1 MIPAEDL
8 VTHMRRVQSAERD
21 LRDLFVVWQMIES
34 SAAISCPEAV
44 APILPALLRTRER
57 FNSLRRRVIDLMV
70 RENLGALGD
79 ELAAKAQCTI
89 DVLVRNLFERTADV
103 GFLATDDVVRAFCTA
118 PARSEADRQ
127 AMVRRLA
134 EYQSKYTVYDDVIL
148 LAPDGCVLARLD
160 DRAGLQASADPMVA
174 DALASDGYVERFG
187 PSDLGAG
194 NGPSLLYA
202 QRITRGPAGRDRAV
216 GVLVLRFRFVDEME
230 RIFTRI
236 NQDNPRLALVLID
249 DAQQVVATNDAAH
262 VPTGAKLATQQGAG
276 VELCSYAGREY
287 LAVCR
292 ASGGYQGYRG
302 PSWRAQAM
310 VSLLNGFKSSAT
322 QADDDADLAAP
333 LDNADLTTMIA
344 DAEVISRELRR
355 VMWNGRLMAGEHG
368 GDRMR
373 LKAVLKQV
381 NEAGQHTRERARVG
395 LDDIHRTAV
404 ARARRQTR
412 ELARL
417 AGDIMD
423 RNLYERANDAR
434 WWALSP
440 VLREVLS
447 GPADAQADAR
457 LAQVLDYINGL
468 YTVYTRLIAFDA
480 QGIVRAVSHGDEA
493 TELAGSAVPQT
504 WLASVATLRD
514 SQQYAVT
521 GFEDTSLHGAGAT
534 YVYLAAVRGPG
545 GMLAGG
551 IAIVF
556 NASTEF
562 PAMLRDVMGALPGA
576 AAFVDAQGQV
586 IASTDADLTAG
597 LAAGFR
603 GQAGIVEHQGIHYA
617 CAREKA
623 PGYREFKG
631 TDRYDNGVEVV
642 VGIRLGTTADYRAS
656 DESMELQP
664 VDFALGTPTIE
675 VAVFDVGGTLYAL
688 PAYEVIDAISTRG
701 LARTPGAGGAALG
714 LVEVGAGSESR
725 VVPVICARRLFGMPD
740 RSAEAESLLVVLRS
754 TARKDVPAIA
764 LRVDDVTT
772 VLDVA
777 HDHVHPTPEGMGT
790 FAPWVTSVIDA
801 RKGTRLGTETTLVQ
815 LLDCARLMTASC
827 RGSAAGDSG
836 HAGHGDHGSAGRGSN
851 DAQRADV
858 SPAVVA

>member
-57 FNSLRRRVIDLMV
+57 FNSLRGRVIDLMV

-118 PARSEADRQ
+118 PTRSDADRQ
-127 AMVRRLA
+127 SMVRRLA

-148 LAPDGCVLARLD
+148 LAPDGRVLARLD
-160 DRAGLQASADPMVA
+160 GGASLEASGDPLVA
-174 DALASDGYVERFG
+174 DALGRDGYVERFG
-187 PSDLGAG
+187 PSDLGTG
-194 NGPSLLYA
+194 DGPSLLYA

-216 GVLVLRFRFVDEME
+216 GVLVLRFRFADEME
-230 RIFTRI
+230 RIFTSI
-236 NQDNPRLALVLID
+236 NEDNPRLALVLID
-249 DAQQVVATNDAAH
+249 DAQRVVATNDAAH
-262 VPTGAKLATQQGAG
+262 VPCGAKMAPQEGTGI
-276 VELCSYAGREY
+276 ELCSYAGREY
-287 LAVCR
+287 LSVCR

-302 PSWRAQAM
+302 PAWRAQAM
-310 VSLLNGFKSSAT
+310 VSLLNGFKSTSAR
-322 QADDDADLAAP
+322 ADDDADLAAP
-333 LDNADLTTMIA
+333 LDNAALATMIA

-381 NEAGQHTRERARVG
+381 NEAGQHTRERARLG

-404 ARARRQTR
+404 ARVRRQTR

-423 RNLYERANDAR
+423 RNLYERANDVR

-440 VLREVLS
+440 VLREVLA
-447 GPADAQADAR
+447 GPQDPQADAR

-468 YTVYTRLIAFDA
+468 YTVYTRLVAFDA
-480 QGIVRAVSHGDEA
+480 QGRVRAVSN
-493 TELAGSAVPQT
+493 AGSPPDGTEGLHVATVPDA
-504 WLASVATLRD
+504 WLASVSTLRD

-521 GFEDTSLHGAGAT
+521 PFEDTAMHDAGAT
-534 YVYLAAVRGPG
+534 YVYLAAVRSAG
-545 GMLAGG
+545 GMPAGG
-551 IAIVF
+551 IAVVF
-556 NASTEF
+556 NAAAEF
-562 PAMLRDVMGALPGA
+562 PAMLRDIMGGLPGA
-576 AAFVDAQGQV
+576 AAFMDARRQV
-586 IASTDADLTAG
+586 IAATDAG
-597 LAAGFR
+597 LARSLADGFG
-603 GQAGIVEHQGIHYA
+603 GQSGIVAHDGIHYA
-617 CAREKA
+617 CARTRA

-631 TDRYDNGVEVV
+631 SDRYDNGVEVV
-642 VGIRLGTTADYRAS
+642 VGIRLGTSSDCRAS
-656 DESMELQP
+656 DESVELQP
-664 VDFALGTPTIE
+664 LAFALGTPTIE
-675 VAVFDVGGTLYAL
+675 VAVFDVGGMLYAL
-688 PAYEVIDAISTRG
+688 PAYEVIDAIPTRG

-714 LVEVGAGSESR
+714 LVEVGSGNGSR
-725 VVPVICARRLFGMPD
+725 VVPVICARRLFGMAD
-740 RSAEAESLLVVLRS
+740 RAADADSLLIVLRS
-754 TARKDVPAIA
+754 MAQKEVPALA

-777 HDHVHPTPEGMGT
+777 HDHVHPTPEGMAS
-790 FAPWVTSVIDA
+790 FAPWVASVIDA
-801 RKGTRLGTETTLVQ
+801 RKATRIGDSTALVQ
-815 LLDCARLMTASC
+815 LLDCAKLMSAICTGGASAE
-827 RGSAAGDSG
+827 SAIGDREVTDAGL
-836 HAGHGDHGSAGRGSN
+836 AVEA
-851 DAQRADV
+851 ATTVA
-858 SPAVVA
+858 PAS

>member
-8 VTHMRRVQSAERD
+8 VTHMRRVQAAERD

-57 FNSLRRRVIDLMV
+57 FNSLRGRVIDLMAS
-70 RENLGALGD
+70 ENLGALAD

-103 GFLATDDVVRAFCTA
+103 GFLATDDEVRAFCAA
-118 PARSEADRQ
+118 PSRSDADRQ

-148 LAPDGCVLARLD
+148 LAPDGRVLARLD
-160 DRAGLQASADPMVA
+160 ERSSLEASSDPLVA
-174 DALASDGYVERFG
+174 DAMGRDGYVERFG
-187 PSDLGAG
+187 PSDLGAA

-202 QRITRGPAGRDRAV
+202 QRITRGPAGRDRPI
-216 GVLVLRFRFVDEME
+216 GVLVLRFRFADEME
-230 RIFTRI
+230 RIFSSM
-236 NQDNPRLALVLID
+236 NEDNPRLALVLID
-249 DAQQVVATNDAAH
+249 DAQRVVATNDAAH
-262 VPTGAKLATQQGAG
+262 VPCGAKLAPQEGNG
-276 VELCSYAGREY
+276 IELCSYAGGEY
-287 LAVCR
+287 LSVCR

-310 VSLLNGFKSSAT
+310 VSLLNGFKSTAVRT
-322 QADDDADLAAP
+322 DDDADVAAP
-333 LDNADLTTMIA
+333 LDNAALATMIA

-381 NEAGQHTRERARVG
+381 NEAGQHTRERARLG

-423 RNLYERANDAR
+423 RNLYERANDVR

-440 VLREVLS
+440 VLREALS
-447 GPADAQADAR
+447 GPSDPQADAR

-468 YTVYTRLIAFDA
+468 YTVYTRLVAFDA
-480 QGIVRAVSHGDEA
+480 RGTVRAVSN
-493 TELAGSAVPQT
+493 AGSPTDGGGLHGTSVPDS
-504 WLASVATLRD
+504 WLSSVSSLRD
-514 SQQYAVT
+514 SLQYAVT
-521 GFEDTSLHGAGAT
+521 PFEDTAMHGAGPT
-534 YVYLAAVRGPG
+534 YVYLAAVRSAG
-545 GMLAGG
+545 GVPAGG
-551 IAIVF
+551 IAVVF
-556 NASTEF
+556 NAATEF
-562 PAMLRDVMGALPGA
+562 PAMLRDIMAGLQGA
-576 AAFVDAQGQV
+576 AAFMGARGEM
-586 IASTDADLTAG
+586 IASTDAA
-597 LAAGFR
+597 LARSLADGFR
-603 GQAGIVEHQGIHYA
+603 GRSGFVEHEGIHYA
-617 CAREKA
+617 CTRVKA

-631 TDRYDNGVEVV
+631 SDRYDNGVEVV
-642 VGIRLGTTADYRAS
+642 VGVRLGTASDCRAS
-656 DESMELQP
+656 EEAVELQP
-664 VDFALGTPTIE
+664 VAFALGTPTIE
-675 VAVFDVGGTLYAL
+675 VAVFDVGGMLYAL
-688 PAYEVIDAISTRG
+688 PAYEVIDAIPTRG
-701 LARTPGAGGAALG
+701 LARTPGASGAALG
-714 LVEVGAGSESR
+714 LVEVGAGRESGSDAR
-725 VVPVICARRLFGMPD
+725 VVPVICARRLFGMAD
-740 RSAEAESLLVVLRS
+740 RAEGTDSLLIVLRS
-754 TARKDVPAIA
+754 TVRKELPAFA

-790 FAPWVTSVIDA
+790 FAPWVVSVIDA
-801 RKGTRLGTETTLVQ
+801 QQATRLGNTPALVQ
-815 LLDCARLMTASC
+815 LLDCAKLMSAICSGDTRVEARGGAASPVDDAASTA
-827 RGSAAGDSG
+827 GATA
-836 HAGHGDHGSAGRGSN
+836 
-851 DAQRADV
+851 
-858 SPAVVA
+858 

>member
-8 VTHMRRVQSAERD
+8 VSHMRRVQSAERD

-57 FNSLRRRVIDLMV
+57 FNSLRVRVIELMV

-79 ELAAKAQCTI
+79 ELAAKAQCAI

-103 GFLATDDVVRAFCTA
+103 GFLATDDAVRAFCAA
-118 PARSEADRQ
+118 PSRSEADRQ

-134 EYQSKYTVYDDVIL
+134 EYQSKYTVYDDVML
-148 LAPDGCVLARLD
+148 LATDGRVLARLD
-160 DRAGLQASADPMVA
+160 ERSALETSADPVIA
-174 DALASDGYVERFG
+174 EALAGDRHVERFA
-187 PSDLGAG
+187 PSDLGAAD
-194 NGPSLLYA
+194 GPSLLYA

-216 GVLVLRFRFVDEME
+216 GVLVLRFRFADEME
-230 RIFTRI
+230 RIFARI
-236 NQDNPRLALVLID
+236 NEDNPRLALVLVD
-249 DAQQVVATNDAAH
+249 DAQRVVATNDAAH
-262 VPTGAKLATQQGAG
+262 VPIGAKLAPQQGTG
-276 VELCSYAGREY
+276 IELSSYAGREY

-302 PSWRAQAM
+302 PAWRAQAM
-310 VSLLNGFKSSAT
+310 VSLLNGFKSSAA
-322 QADDDADLAAP
+322 QAEDDADLAAP
-333 LDNADLTTMIA
+333 LDNADLALMIA

-381 NEAGQHTRERARVG
+381 NEAGQHTRERARIG

-404 ARARRQTR
+404 VRARRQTR

-440 VLREVLS
+440 LLREVLS

-468 YTVYTRLIAFDA
+468 YTVYTRLVAFDA
-480 QGIVRAVSHGDEA
+480 QGTVRAVSHGEDA
-493 TELAGSAVPQT
+493 PELAGSAVPPA
-504 WLASVATLRD
+504 WLSSVSTLRD

-521 GFEDTSLHGAGAT
+521 PFEDTSMHGAGAT
-534 YVYLAAVRGPG
+534 YVYLAAVHGSG

-556 NASTEF
+556 NAAAEF
-562 PAMLRDVMGALPGA
+562 PAMLRDVIGDIPGA
-576 AAFVDAQGQV
+576 AAFVDGEGHV
-586 IASTDADLTAG
+586 IASTDAGLTAC

-603 GQAGIVEHQGIHYA
+603 GTAGIVEHHGIHYA

-631 TDRYDNGVEVV
+631 SDRHDNGVEVV
-642 VGIRLGTTADYRAS
+642 VGIRLGTAEDCRPS
-656 DESMELQP
+656 EESIELQP
-664 VDFALGTPTIE
+664 VAFTLGTPTIE

-740 RSAEAESLLVVLRS
+740 RSADAESLLVVLRS
-754 TARKDVPAIA
+754 AAQKEVPAIA

-777 HDHVHPTPEGMGT
+777 HDHVHPTPEGMGA

-801 RKGTRLGTETTLVQ
+801 QKATRQGTGTALVQ
-815 LLDCARLMTASC
+815 LLDCTRLMAAICGGGEADDAVEGTTDEVVDGASGDEDAVNTGAAATA
-827 RGSAAGDSG
+827 
-836 HAGHGDHGSAGRGSN
+836 
-851 DAQRADV
+851 
-858 SPAVVA
+858 